1 MLRIKIGRAFGIMTS
16 LSGRFIFRVCNSK
29 FTKVLIDQIVFIK
42 SNFIIYRKRM
52 KGRELLKTAL
62 FELIEYF
69 SLS

>member
-1 MLRIKIGRAFGIMTS
+1 MTS
-16 LSGRFIFRVCNSK
+16 FYQRLSFRVCNSK
-29 FTKVLIDQIVFIK
+29 FTKILIDQITFIK
-42 SNFIIYRKRM
+42 SNFIIYRKRL